1 MSQGYYVKWNIS
13 ILHIISYYA
22 NTVILWLPE
31 ITGIIQRETHSTDR
45 VWIILEGKRGTRVW
59 DCQFLCCCCYSHVR
73 LFSTTW
79 TSACQASLSFTMF
92 QTLLKLIFI
101 ELMMLSNLI
110 ILSCLLLLLPSVC
123 NSIRVFSSESAL
135 RIRWPKYCS
144 FSISLSSEYS
154 GLIFFRIDW
163 LHFLAGQLFATL
175 WTEDRQAPLS
185 MGFSRQAYWSEL
197 PALLQG
203 IFWTKGLNLHLLCL
217 LLWEEVLYHYRHLEK
232 YLAVQE
238 SFNSLL

>member
-1 MSQGYYVKWNIS
+1 MPSNHLI
-13 ILHIISYYA
+13 
-22 NTVILWLPE
+22 P
-31 ITGIIQRETHSTDR
+31 
-45 VWIILEGKRGTRVW
+45 
-59 DCQFLCCCCYSHVR
+59 CCP
-73 LFSTTW
+73 
-79 TSACQASLSFTMF
+79 
-92 QTLLKLIFI
+92 
-101 ELMMLSNLI
+101 
-110 ILSCLLLLLPSVC
+110 LLLPSIFP
-123 NSIRVFSSESAL
+123 SIKVFSSESAL
-135 RIRWPKYCS
+135 RFSWPKYWS

-232 YLAVQE
+232 YLDVQE